1 MKEKEQRKNKM
12 EEMQMKNWYKSEKG
26 SMGVYVVV
34 TLLSFIMILAG
45 IFMNAVSIRKNQ
57 LKTLP
62 KIKQVYEKPLENRKE
77 IYEEQV
83 ALRRIH
89 INIVGYTGVYDG
101 LEHDELSSVQITNGK
116 GEDITK
122 ECTITYTVNNIAYI
136 PNKKV
141 KDVADSK
148 TIAYKVTHPLYGITT
163 GTVEVKI
170 QPAT

>member
-1 MKEKEQRKNKM
+1 
-12 EEMQMKNWYKSEKG
+12 MKNWCRSEKG
-26 SMGVYVVV
+26 SMGVYVIV

-62 KIKQVYEKPLENRKE
+62 KIKQAYEKPLENKKE
-77 IYEEQV
+77 IYDDQV
-83 ALRRIH
+83 ALRKIH
-89 INIVGYTGVYDG
+89 INIVGYTGIYDG

-116 GEDITK
+116 GKDITN
-122 ECTITYTVNNIAYI
+122 ECTITYTVNNVVYV

-148 TIAYKVTHPLYGITT
+148 TIAYQVTHPIHGTNT

-170 QPAT
+170 EPTT